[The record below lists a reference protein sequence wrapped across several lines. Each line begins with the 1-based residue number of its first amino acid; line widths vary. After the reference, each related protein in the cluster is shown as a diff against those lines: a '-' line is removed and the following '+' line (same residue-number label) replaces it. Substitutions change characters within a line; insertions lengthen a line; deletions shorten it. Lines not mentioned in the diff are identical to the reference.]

1 LSARQG
7 RGGRARLGAAVGL
20 LAVLGTAC
28 ADTKQN
34 VLEPEGPV
42 ARTLDKLWDP
52 VFFIAGIFFFLVLG
66 LVLFVAIR
74 YREKDP
80 DAVPKQLHGNTAL
93 ELGWTALP
101 AVIMLGVGIFTVSTI
116 FDINERP
123 KGPDVVQV
131 TVIGHQWWWE
141 YRYPDHDVV
150 TANELHIPI
159 NRKIDVGLESD
170 DVIHSWWPPKLAGK
184 VDVIPGRTN
193 HMTIEADE
201 PGIYYGQCTEY
212 CGLSHANMRL
222 RVYAHTDEDFEAWV
236 DSQRAAAAEPA
247 DGGLAAEGRRI
258 FRTKGCAGCHTIAG
272 YAAGE
277 VGPDLTHFAG
287 RDTFAGAIFD
297 RTDQNLRRWLRDPPA
312 EKPMDPDHGLGMPN
326 LHLTDQEIDQLIAYL
341 NLLK

>member
-1 LSARQG
+1 MSARQG
-7 RGGRARLGAAVGL
+7 RGGRARLLAAVGL
-20 LAVLGTAC
+20 LAVVGAGC

-42 ARTLDKLWDP
+42 ARTLDELWDP

-80 DAVPKQLHGNTAL
+80 DAVPKQLHGNTVL

-101 AVIMLGVGIFTVSTI
+101 ALIMLGVGIFTVATI

-123 KGPDVVQV
+123 TGPDVVEV

-141 YRYPDHDVV
+141 YEYPDHGVV

-159 NRKIDVGLESD
+159 NRKIDVALESD

-193 HMTIEADE
+193 RMTIEADK

-222 RVYAHTDEDFEAWV
+222 RVYAHTDEDFDAWV
-236 DSQRAAAAEPA
+236 ASQRANAAQPA
-247 DGGLAAEGRRI
+247 DGTLAAEGRRI

-272 YAAGE
+272 YAAGA
-277 VGPDLTHFAG
+277 VGPDLSHFAS

>member
-1 LSARQG
+1 VSAPRG
-7 RGGRARLGAAVGL
+7 RRRPARLIAPAAL

-42 ARTLDKLWDP
+42 ARKLDNLWDP
-52 VFFIAGIFFFLVLG
+52 VFFIAGIFFFLVLF

-80 DAVPKQLHGNTAL
+80 DAVPKQLHGNTFL

-101 AVIMLGVGIFTVSTI
+101 ALIMLGVGIFTVATI

-123 KGPDVVQV
+123 KGDDVVPV

-159 NRKIDVGLESD
+159 NRKIDVRLESE

-184 VDVIPGRTN
+184 VDVIPGRVN
-193 HMTIEADE
+193 HMTIEAEE
-201 PGIYYGQCTEY
+201 PGTYYGQCTEY

-222 RVYAHTDEDFEAWV
+222 RVYAHTDEDFDAWV
-236 DSQRAAAAEPA
+236 ESQRASAGEPA
-247 DGGLAAEGRRI
+247 EGSLAAEGKRI
-258 FRTKGCAGCHTIAG
+258 FRTKGCAGCHTVAG

-277 VGPDLTHFAG
+277 VGPDLTHFAS

-297 RTDQNLRRWLRDPPA
+297 RNDLNLRRWLRDPPG
-312 EKPMDPDHGLGMPN
+312 EKPMAPDDGLGMPN

>member
-1 LSARQG
+1 LSARPRRG
-7 RGGRARLGAAVGL
+7 RSPRLFAAVGL
-20 LAVLGTAC
+20 LGLVGTAC

-42 ARTLDKLWDP
+42 ARTLDRLWDP
-52 VFFIAGIFFFLVLG
+52 VFFIAAIFFFLVQG
-66 LVLFVAIR
+66 LVVFIAIR

-80 DAVPKQLHGNTAL
+80 DAVPKQLHGNTFL

-101 AVIMLGVGIFTVSTI
+101 ALIMLGVGIFTVATV

-123 KGPDVVQV
+123 EGPDVVKV

-141 YRYPDHDVV
+141 YRYPDHGVV
-150 TANELHIPI
+150 TANELHIPV
-159 NRKIDVGLESD
+159 NREIDVTLQAA

-193 HMTIEADE
+193 HMTIEAE
-201 PGIYYGQCTEY
+201 KPGIYYGQCTEY

-222 RVYAHTDEDFEAWV
+222 RVYAHSDEDFDAWV
-236 DSQRAAAAEPA
+236 KSQQADPARPAE
-247 DGGLAAEGRRI
+247 GSLAAEGRRI
-258 FRTKGCAGCHTIAG
+258 FRTKGCAGCHTIQG
-272 YAAGE
+272 YAEGK
-277 VGPDLTHFAG
+277 VGPDLSHFAE

-312 EKPMDPDHGLGMPN
+312 EKPMDPDRGLGMPN